1 MLTHVVVF
9 IYEIIYFLSSYEII
23 FKHQFEV
30 VNYRVDKVVQQTVAN
45 IITLYVMGEAVRIY
59 NIRTRAY
66 ICNEKEKS
74 YTRRVLLY
82 DFYGMTK
89 L

>member
-66 ICNEKEKS
+66 ICNEKRKVIHVGFY
-74 YTRRVLLY
+74 YTI
-82 DFYGMTK
+82 FMA
-89 L
+89 